1 MCGWGMP
8 ISLPCVVINL
18 LTCCLPIAQVAAGPL
33 VPESPSGDPDSEEDQ
48 AGSSA
53 SSSSSHSGDNDTD
66 SPPDGGWNW
75 PFDF

>member
-53 SSSSSHSGDNDTD
+53 SSSSRDNGDTD